1 MKNKEFIWD
10 YDAYGDPKMHG
21 VYDLKT
27 RKWWLYTLE
36 RGRLDGTISNS
47 REELERKLSKSGLC
61 MTKKMY
67 HHMIIRWQPTG
78 EPVINEY
85 QYLVY

>member
-1 MKNKEFIWD
+1 MKTKEFIWD
-10 YDAYGDPKMHG
+10 YNMYGDPKMHG

-36 RGRLDGTISNS
+36 RGRADSTISDS
-47 REELERKLSKSGLC
+47 REEFDRKLSKCGLC
-61 MTKKMY
+61 MAKKMY
-67 HHMIIRWQPTG
+67 HHMIVRWPLTG

>member
-1 MKNKEFIWD
+1 MKIKEFIWD
-10 YDAYGDPKMHG
+10 YNMYGDPKMHG

-36 RGRLDGTISNS
+36 HGRVDSTISNS
-47 REELERKLSKSGLC
+47 REELECKLSKRGLY
-61 MTKKMY
+61 MAKKMY
-67 HHMIIRWQPTG
+67 HHMIIRWPTTG
-78 EPVINEY
+78 KPVINEY